1 MKRIFITY
9 GDSNYHNSLLRIKNE
24 AKLTGMFDE
33 VLLYTP
39 EQLPKR
45 FQEYTTRYKRGGG
58 YWLWK
63 PWIIQDALNKANEGD
78 IIVYADAGCT
88 LLKHKDWDYYFSL
101 LKHKKG
107 IFFITSGKSKK
118 WCKQEVFSFF
128 RTKNNLWKYA
138 NQIQA
143 TFLIIKKTI
152 DNDVI
157 NQWCYLATEHPNLFT
172 DVAQE
177 ERDKEISAFKEHRHD
192 QSVLTACICTSQ
204 SLSKYHLLPE
214 KMEKKHIHGQ
224 AVLAS
229 RISANATRGVDLSA
243 PSKNP
248 IITFLDNVIVNPF
261 LVFNTRL
268 LFYLSRF

>member
-1 MKRIFITY
+1 MKKIFITY

-39 EQLPKR
+39 EQLPER
-45 FQEYTTRYKRGGG
+45 FQQYTSRYKRGGG

-88 LLKHKDWDYYFSL
+88 LLKHKDWNYYFSL
-101 LKHKKG
+101 LKDKKG

-118 WCKQEVFSFF
+118 WCKQEVFSYFH
-128 RTKNNLWKYA
+128 TKNNIWKYA

-157 NQWCYLATEHPNLFT
+157 NQWCYLATEHPNLFI
-172 DVAQE
+172 DVTQE
-177 ERDKEISAFKEHRHD
+177 ERDKESCSFKEHRHD
-192 QSVLTACICTSQ
+192 QSVLTACVCTSQ
-204 SLSKYHLLPE
+204 FLSKYHLLPE

-229 RISANATRGVDLSA
+229 RISAHAVRGVDLSA
-243 PSKNP
+243 PSQNP
-248 IITFLDNVIVNPF
+248 VISFFNNVIVNPF
-261 LVFNTRL
+261 RIISTRL